1 MWGEGTRALSC
12 LPTSQRRPQ
21 LYASQLQTPQDPGSL
36 SKLYPSWPRPT
47 AQVPSQDQHEGRD
60 TGNEHSR
67 PGDSRGL

>member
-1 MWGEGTRALSC
+1 MGRRDTSPLLSPHFAKEAPALC
-12 LPTSQRRPQ
+12 
-21 LYASQLQTPQDPGSL
+21 QLQTPQDPGSL

-47 AQVPSQDQHEGRD
+47 AEVPSQDQHEGRD